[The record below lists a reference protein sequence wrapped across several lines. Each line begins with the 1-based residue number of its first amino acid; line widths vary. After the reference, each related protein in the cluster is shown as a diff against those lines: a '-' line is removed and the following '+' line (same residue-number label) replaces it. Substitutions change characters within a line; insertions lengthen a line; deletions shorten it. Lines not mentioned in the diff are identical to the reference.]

1 MLDYNK
7 SILSNNFN
15 PSKFDFNPWDLDVH
29 LEKGERDPEKT
40 ENMIEK
46 NPGGPTISFRLYTN
60 QSFQQRGQIGM
71 CSPDSNRGRAQ
82 LTARRQQAAGFHWCR
97 RPVPKM
103 AFHALSLAILGKAM
117 SSMALPL
124 TSPALLPSVAGWDCS
139 NPLNLTVRM
148 PASAAPP
155 LQRQPVKPMV
165 QSVYPGPKTIF
176 YGQTPGTLRS
186 K

>member
-139 NPLNLTVRM
+139 NPLNLTVSD
-148 PASAAPP
+148 ASKRCTAATAAT
-155 LQRQPVKPMV
+155 
-165 QSVYPGPKTIF
+165 SETN
-176 YGQTPGTLRS
+176 GTECVPRAKNNFLWTNPWNPQ